1 MSKYLS
7 RDDILQTQGIRTDEV
22 DVPEWGGKVLVRELS
37 ATEVTQIG
45 FGMADGEGK
54 KIKVDLAKLGEY
66 IPHILAW
73 CIVDENL
80 DSVFDLDSVKRLA
93 SKSVAPVQRII
104 AKIMDLS
111 DLSSDEEDEEESKGE
126 PEKN

>member
-22 DVPEWGGKVLVRELS
+22 EVPEWGGKVLVRELS

-45 FGMADGEGK
+45 FAMADEK
-54 KIKVDLAKLGEY
+54 DTKVKVDLAKLGEY

-80 DSVFDLDSVKRLA
+80 DSVFDLDSIRRLA
-93 SKSVAPVQRII
+93 SKSIAPVQRII

-111 DLSSDEEDEEESKGE
+111 NLSPDEEEEGE

>member
-7 RDDILQTQGIRTDEV
+7 RDDILQTQGIQTDEV
-22 DVPEWGGKVLVRELS
+22 EVPEWGGKVLVRELS

-45 FGMADGEGK
+45 FAMADEK
-54 KIKVDLAKLGEY
+54 DTKVKVDLAKLGEY

-80 DSVFDLDSVKRLA
+80 DSVFDLDSIRRLA
-93 SKSVAPVQRII
+93 SKSIAPVQRII

-111 DLSSDEEDEEESKGE
+111 NLSPDEEEEGE